1 MADVGDIQAQGLYK
15 ETILNYELN
24 IFGYS
29 SIFRPERILEG
40 LG

>member
-1 MADVGDIQAQGLYK
+1 MADVGDIQTQELYK
-15 ETILNYELN
+15 ETILNYGLN

-29 SIFRPERILEG
+29 SIFRPERILAG